1 MWTATER
8 YLGPATVAG
17 FDGDE
22 LLLECPGG
30 PKRASLAL
38 AFPYRPEPGD
48 VVLVIGEE
56 EAWVI
61 GVLRGKGLSR
71 IAVPGDL
78 EIAAGGE
85 VRIAGGEAVSLN
97 GPRLALK
104 AAKMEFVAETLFSR
118 CSGVFQ
124 WVKDTLQTVAG
135 RVRTVSEGTVSVR
148 AERIVEVAREDVR
161 IDGKKIDLG

>member
-22 LLLECPGG
+22 LLLEGPDG

-48 VVLVIGEE
+48 VVLVIGDEE
-56 EAWVI
+56 SWVI
-61 GVLRGKGLSR
+61 GVLQGKGLSR
-71 IAVPGDL
+71 IEAPGDL

-85 VRIAGGEAVSLN
+85 VRIVGREAVSVG
-97 GPRLALK
+97 GPRVALK
-104 AAKMEFVAETLFSR
+104 ADKMEITAGTLFTR
-118 CSGVFQ
+118 CVGVFQ
-124 WVKDTLQTVAG
+124 WVRETLQTVAG

-148 AERIVEVAREDVR
+148 AERIVENAREDVR

>member
-8 YLGPATVAG
+8 YLGPATVVG
-17 FDGDE
+17 VEGDG

-30 PKRASLAL
+30 PARASLAL
-38 AFPYRPEPGD
+38 AYPYRPERGD

-56 EAWVI
+56 DAWVI
-61 GVLRGKGLSR
+61 GVLRGKGLTR
-71 IAVPGDL
+71 IEAPGDL

-85 VRIAGGEAVSLN
+85 VRIAGREAVSLN
-97 GPRLALK
+97 GPRVAVK
-104 AAKMEFVAETLFSR
+104 AGKLEFVAETLFSR
-118 CSGVFQ
+118 CAGVFQ
-124 WVKDTLQTVAG
+124 WVKETLQTVAG

-148 AERIVEVAREDVR
+148 AERIVETAREDVR